1 MLGIKKG
8 AKKEDKNV
16 DNNSKSKEK
25 HSNKSDGV
33 DKNGKKLSKRKLK
46 KHRSEIISTGK
57 EFAPTSGYTSTASIM
72 KTGNQY
78 GTILKVVNLYG
89 LNRNQKLGWA
99 VNLIPHITVEGVKGY
114 LFAETKPFAQREQAN
129 YFRNIIP
136 ETEKTFSQ
144 NDIGNMSSS
153 GDESRRKMKLQ
164 DIEIASMLHG
174 DNIMAMDMRL
184 YVLIVGK
191 NPDDI
196 FEQLRRLDKH
206 YQQRINGVK
215 LMAVAGSQEKMFQD
229 VLQAKET
236 QDSSEYTIMSE
247 LYGGFDHVLRRGLN
261 DREGL
266 PIGQLSEDDSH
277 TRGQAFMEL
286 NNSFKSKIV
295 VASHKESAIRGYDD
309 RLSSASLWGQII
321 ANNAMMYGHRVF
333 HLVLNG
339 HRYYGDIERSTF
351 ACPPSLNKHLQ
362 YVDLSKGG
370 LNPIQTFGDVNS
382 TDEQI
387 TNIYNNAKE
396 KLFQITYLMS
406 GRTLKK
412 EKNDLMSNID
422 YFYTDRKIWV
432 PGHPKRS
439 KIVGVT
445 HPETINTYGDFI
457 RTLNTNKKKAKLDE
471 TSTEAERDSSKNL
484 YQTVENALTTYDSLF
499 NTITTL
505 PNHKDESKL
514 QWYYDVSNIQNPDI
528 REAQFINAFDYCTF
542 TAAPNDIVMI
552 HGLDKVSVETLQLL
566 KDNLDRLS
574 DRGVRLAYLYDN
586 IGSGEAKEAVP
597 KANIFNTDGVL
608 YQDFEQ
614 QFDYTIIGTMSK
626 REIEE
631 YERKVRQHIN
641 PELKAALIRDSKYQ
655 FQIRRTVD
663 LTSNILN
670 PVEFII

>member
-1 MLGIKKG
+1 MANILKRKKR
-8 AKKEDKNV
+8 DKNV
-16 DNNSKSKEK
+16 DNNSDKQKQGEDNENKKE
-25 HSNKSDGV
+25 
-33 DKNGKKLSKRKLK
+33 KKLSKRKIR
-46 KHRSEIISTGK
+46 KHRHEIIASGT
-57 EFAPTSGYTSTASIM
+57 EYAPTSGYTSSASII

-89 LNRNQKLGWA
+89 LNRNDKLGWA
-99 VNLIPHITVEGVKGY
+99 VKLIPPINVEGVKGY
-114 LFAETKPFAQREQAN
+114 MFSETKPFSLREQSN
-129 YFRNIIP
+129 HFKNVIP
-136 ETEKTFSQ
+136 DTEKTYTK
-144 NDIGNMSSS
+144 NDITNVSSKS
-153 GDESRRKMKLQ
+153 DDEKRKMRLQ
-164 DIEIASMLHG
+164 DFEIASSLHG
-174 DNIMAMDMRL
+174 NNRLAMDLRL

-206 YQQRINGVK
+206 YKQRINGIK
-215 LMAVAGSQEKMFQD
+215 LMAVSGSQEKMFLD
-229 VLQAKET
+229 VLQAKESG
-236 QDSSEYTIMSE
+236 DSSEYTIMSE

-261 DREGL
+261 DKEGI
-266 PIGQLSEDDSH
+266 PIGQLSESDSH
-277 TRGQAFMEL
+277 TKGQAFMEL

-295 VASHKESAIRGYDD
+295 VASHKESAIRGYDPK
-309 RLSSASLWGQII
+309 LSASSLWGQLI
-321 ANNAMMYGHRVF
+321 ANNAMMYGHRVY

-339 HRYYGDIERSTF
+339 HRYYGDTERSTF

-382 TDEQI
+382 TNEQI

-396 KLFQITYLMS
+396 KLYQITYLMS
-406 GRTLKK
+406 GRSLNK

-422 YFYTDRKIWV
+422 YFYTDSKIWV

-457 RTLNTNKKKAKLDE
+457 RTLNTNKKKAKLDK

-505 PNHKDESKL
+505 PNHKDENKL

-574 DRGVRLAYLYDN
+574 DRGVRLAYLYDT
-586 IGSGEAKEAVP
+586 IGSGEAKQKVP
-597 KANIFNTDGVL
+597 RANIFNTDGVL

-614 QFDYTIIGTMSK
+614 QFDYTIVGTMSK
-626 REIEE
+626 KEIGE
-631 YERKVRQHIN
+631 YEQKVRQHIN
-641 PELKAALIRDSKYQ
+641 PELKSALIRDSRYQ
-655 FQIRRTVD
+655 FQIRRTAD
-663 LTSNILN
+663 LTSNILH